1 MDTSLL
7 YLTEVFRS
15 VQGETSL
22 VGLPTTFIRTSGCN
36 LRCSWC
42 DTPYSF
48 ARGQAWQLSDLL
60 SKVQAFACHAV
71 CITGGEPL
79 LQAQVH
85 PLMTALCDLNYLVS
99 IETGGSLPTT
109 SVDSR
114 VRIILDIKCPG
125 SFMAHKNDWS
135 NLERLREHDEVKF
148 VLSDRH
154 DYEYAKQICMKHQLW
169 KRKTP
174 VLLSPS
180 FNELEAKELVEWIL
194 ADQLPVRLNMQVHK
208 FIWSPETQGV

>member
-1 MDTSLL
+1 M
-7 YLTEVFRS
+7 
-15 VQGETSL
+15 
-22 VGLPTTFIRTSGCN
+22 
-36 LRCSWC
+36 
-42 DTPYSF
+42 
-48 ARGQAWQLSDLL
+48 
-60 SKVQAFACHAV
+60 
-71 CITGGEPL
+71 
-79 LQAQVH
+79 QAQVH

>member
-1 MDTSLL
+1 
-7 YLTEVFRS
+7 
-15 VQGETSL
+15 
-22 VGLPTTFIRTSGCN
+22 
-36 LRCSWC
+36 
-42 DTPYSF
+42 
-48 ARGQAWQLSDLL
+48 
-60 SKVQAFACHAV
+60 
-71 CITGGEPL
+71 
-79 LQAQVH
+79 
-85 PLMTALCDLNYLVS
+85 
-99 IETGGSLPTT
+99 
-109 SVDSR
+109 
-114 VRIILDIKCPG
+114 
-125 SFMAHKNDWS
+125 MAHKNDWS